1 MNCVILKKEKKE
13 IKKKWKEK
21 CKKRKEQQNE
31 CNLSYFVFE
40 VPIVPCFGGLLLGS
54 LCYVICEGFFK
65 WFYWLLWTSKDVN
78 TNMVGQHADS
88 VLENTHPWLPHG
100 LLEIETSSW
109 LQCLLELTFCEK
121 F

>member
-1 MNCVILKKEKKE
+1 MRLKRNGKKNR
-13 IKKKWKEK
+13 KN
-21 CKKRKEQQNE
+21 RKEQQNE
-31 CNLSYFVFE
+31 CNLSYLCLRYL
-40 VPIVPCFGGLLLGS
+40 IVPCFGGLLLGS
-54 LCYVICEGFFK
+54 LCYVICEGFLK
-65 WFYWLLWTSKDVN
+65 WFYWLLWTSKRCKYQHGN
-78 TNMVGQHADS
+78 EQHADS